1 MDIESTYLYD
11 EGSDEWIEIVIHKES
26 PSSDVSNVNNV
37 SDVSDAEKEKQWA
50 AINAREL
57 KSIQQKNPF
66 GCENCVWG
74 IQSMEDTYPIYCT
87 CLYGQRHTRRQQ
99 PFLSSLGEKII
110 EFFKYLWPAKN

>member
-11 EGSDEWIEIVIHKES
+11 EGSDEWIEIVIHKD
-26 PSSDVSNVNNV
+26 PPPPAI
-37 SDVSDAEKEKQWA
+37 SDAEKEKQWS

-57 KSIQQKNPF
+57 KSIQQKNPY

-87 CLYGQRHTRRQQ
+87 CLYGQRHTSDQQ
-99 PFLSSLGEKII
+99 PLLSSLGEKII
-110 EFFKYLWPAKN
+110 KFFKYLWPAKN